1 MSRVYDP
8 DKQFSPPEL
17 ALLYVTIRN
26 KVQPAYVC
34 ATESTLKD
42 WGELARLIADNHI
55 CAPHYMR
62 WIWDFY
68 AKVRPIVHI
77 KMLNS
82 ADSVQLYMRNIGY
95 TEKDRETELRIK
107 LNIQKEVV
115 HAELKRRRELRTVLL
130 DETLVIGVVLRYAL
144 AYSGGLEDLVSIF
157 CAEAEYVI
165 LFEPLYN
172 KLLGDN
178 LPPGTGTWNG

>member
-26 KVQPAYVC
+26 KVQPDYVYVIDGM
-34 ATESTLKD
+34 LKD

-55 CAPHYMR
+55 YAPHYMR
-62 WIWDFY
+62 WIWDFHSKFRSLVY
-68 AKVRPIVHI
+68 IN
-77 KMLNS
+77 MLNS
-82 ADSVQLYMRNIGY
+82 ANSVKLYMRDASY

-115 HAELKRRRELRTVLL
+115 RTELKRRRELRTVLL

-165 LFEPLYN
+165 VFEPLYN

-178 LPPGTGTWNG
+178 LPPGTGTRNG